1 MSAFL
6 IAATLRAQI
15 PELTYCETY
24 VLLNMALAADDGSNR
39 SSTNTKH
46 DHQIGDN
53 VDISINKIAKMS
65 GFDRSSL
72 NKAVKSLI
80 QKGYITLAEERNS
93 SRKRNKTTNTYHVN
107 VSKIIRVLDY
117 QKTVQV
123 LNLNIDDK
131 YVQKFYQ
138 SAIRTYEDDYSNP
151 PFTSLEDEEQGICI
165 HDWDNLV
172 EAGDDALERFWRTY
186 REKSISDDNNTE
198 TLDDKRTP
206 SDHPVEAAGKSPKL
220 FSIDVHI
227 QERS

>member
-24 VLLNMALAADDGSNR
+24 VLLNMSLAADDGSNR
-39 SSTNTKH
+39 SSTSTKR

-123 LNLNIDDK
+123 LNLDIDDE

-138 SAIRTYEDDYSNP
+138 SAIRTYEDDYSDP
-151 PFTSLEDEEQGICI
+151 PFTSLEDEEHGICI
-165 HDWDNLV
+165 QDWDDLV

-186 REKSISDDNNTE
+186 REKSTSADNNTE

-206 SDHPVEAAGKSPKL
+206 SDHPVEAAGRSSKR
-220 FSIDVHI
+220 FSIDVYL
-227 QERS
+227 QEHE